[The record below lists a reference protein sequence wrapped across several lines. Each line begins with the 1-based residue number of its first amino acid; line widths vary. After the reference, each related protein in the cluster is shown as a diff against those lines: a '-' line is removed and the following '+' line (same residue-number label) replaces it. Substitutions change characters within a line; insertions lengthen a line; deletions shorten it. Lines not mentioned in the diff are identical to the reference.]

1 VERWQRRITLG
12 INRQMGSGLRIFS
25 QNWGLR
31 PMRCQPS
38 GKLVTDMSM
47 HLQLPRAERSGLY
60 SAIRERVER
69 SWPPGRMP
77 ELALCNEVGEVR
89 AASGIMGRH
98 RKCSVVIIIGAVSCA
113 WKGSIWYT

>member
-1 VERWQRRITLG
+1 MERWQRRITLG

-38 GKLVTDMSM
+38 GKLVKDIGS
-47 HLQLPRAERSGLY
+47 HLQLQGAERIGFY
-60 SAIRERVER
+60 SAIREGVER
-69 SWPPGRMP
+69 SWPLGRMP
-77 ELALCNEVGEVR
+77 KLALCNEVGEVR
-89 AASGIMGRH
+89 VAPGTTSRH

-113 WKGSIWYT
+113 WKGFIWYV

>member
-38 GKLVTDMSM
+38 GKLVKDMGS
-47 HLQLPRAERSGLY
+47 HLQFPRAERIGLH
-60 SAIRERVER
+60 SAIRERIEP